1 MDCACQ
7 DPLSMGYSK
16 QEYWN
21 GLPFPPP
28 GDLPNPRI
36 KPASL
41 MSPALAGRFFTTN
54 TIWEAPKH
62 LWDLIKDKIL
72 MVSPQPYDQGNS
84 PTESCMV
91 QLLPRGQSNTYIVH
105 SKNSIKWVF
114 IEYLWCIRCCSRS
127 EEYKTEANSCP
138 PGVFILG
145 KGDRPHTF

>member
-1 MDCACQ
+1 
-7 DPLSMGYSK
+7 MGYSK

-105 SKNSIKWVF
+105 SKNSIK
-114 IEYLWCIRCCSRS
+114 
-127 EEYKTEANSCP
+127 
-138 PGVFILG
+138 
-145 KGDRPHTF
+145 